1 VILEAL
7 NPGRMQAHASTA
19 EVPRGAARARGGR
32 AATTAPTCRA
42 EFAGPAADSGR
53 LPDAPPARTR
63 ICARTARRASTAPV
77 WPAPAFAPV
86 TSAAPARSTATV
98 AAAAP
103 NEPAPSVSA
112 CVRCRPTGRPD
123 RPMPPATPASVTS
136 PRPVPGARRS
146 ARSSAST
153 LPGRG
158 YAAPAPASRS
168 ITGDLLAL
176 VLADLL
182 GLSITP
188 GVRSTRYANSDWKT
202 TSPTAARRVGQTRGD

>member
-1 VILEAL
+1 
-7 NPGRMQAHASTA
+7 MQAHASTA
-19 EVPRGAARARGGR
+19 EVPRGAARARDGR
-32 AATTAPTCRA
+32 AATTTPTCRP
-42 EFAGPAADSGR
+42 ESAGPAAGSGR
-53 LPDAPPARTR
+53 LPDAPPAPTR
-63 ICARTARRASTAPV
+63 VCARTARRASTAPV
-77 WPAPAFAPV
+77 WAVPAFAPV

-103 NEPAPSVSA
+103 NGPAPSVSA

-136 PRPVPGARRS
+136 HRPVPGARRS

-158 YAAPAPASRS
+158 ICGAPASRS
-168 ITGDLLAL
+168 ITGDLPAP

-188 GVRSTRYANSDWKT
+188 GVRSTRYAKRLETS
-202 TSPTAARRVGQTRGD
+202 SPTAARRVGQTRGD

>member
-103 NEPAPSVSA
+103 NGPAPSVSA

-158 YAAPAPASRS
+158 VCGPCSGVSIDYRRSARAGAGRLARPEHHPPASGRPGTPKA
-168 ITGDLLAL
+168 TGNL
-176 VLADLL
+176 
-182 GLSITP
+182 P
-188 GVRSTRYANSDWKT
+188 
-202 TSPTAARRVGQTRGD
+202 RRPPRDG